1 VAAIWELVSLT
12 SVIRVFLEG
21 RTVKNCRPQA
31 PRRIFVNS
39 MSDLFHEGV
48 PDSYIE
54 EVSRVMVA
62 ANWLTDQVLT
72 KRSERVRDL
81 LTGRLRL
88 AAEQANV

>member
-1 VAAIWELVSLT
+1 
-12 SVIRVFLEG
+12 
-21 RTVKNCRPQA
+21 
-31 PRRIFVNS
+31 
-39 MSDLFHEGV
+39 
-48 PDSYIE
+48 
-54 EVSRVMVA
+54 VMVA